1 MRTWRGPVWG
11 KMVQCAP
18 CCCLAQVHLCMSGAM
33 QNREGQREG
42 EDYREEELVSVV
54 RGLRARQEPLFAVV

>member
-1 MRTWRGPVWG
+1 
-11 KMVQCAP
+11 
-18 CCCLAQVHLCMSGAM
+18 MSGAM

>member
-1 MRTWRGPVWG
+1 
-11 KMVQCAP
+11 
-18 CCCLAQVHLCMSGAM
+18 M

-42 EDYREEELVSVV
+42 DDYRARRGVELVSVV